1 MIAGTLVGESREEE
15 GRALEGWAIR
25 RVVYEVGQDWRGAER
40 GRLAELKMSRNRP
53 DGVRRTQALE
63 DRT

>member
-1 MIAGTLVGESREEE
+1 MIVGTLVGASSEEE

-40 GRLAELKMSRNRP
+40 
-53 DGVRRTQALE
+53 
-63 DRT
+63 